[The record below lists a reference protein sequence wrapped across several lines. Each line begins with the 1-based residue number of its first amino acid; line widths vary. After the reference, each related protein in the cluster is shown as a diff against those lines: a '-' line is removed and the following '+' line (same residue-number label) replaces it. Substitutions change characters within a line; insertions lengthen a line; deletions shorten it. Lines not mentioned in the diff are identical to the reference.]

1 MSDKKARLRAIF
13 VEEAG
18 EIIEDLDVKII
29 NFEETPDDKDILND
43 IFRGIHTL
51 KGSAN
56 SFGFTRLGEYVHHF
70 EDVLDH
76 YRTDGTEISK
86 DVIDLFLDSVD
97 VVKEMLQLEID
108 ESDGFPEKYDETLS
122 LIQDIINNKD
132 SSTPK
137 VESTTDLSDEF
148 SNESFENSD
157 ASSVVNVDSDEP
169 YMLAQC
175 QNGEKLYKVELLFEE
190 DSFTRGLDHAN
201 FLNILGQNGRVL
213 GINWDFS
220 NVVTLDSFEFRK
232 NYIKSVLIYLASSET
247 VEELRDIFE
256 FTEEQEWKLEE
267 IEQVLK
273 KEETV
278 QVESNQELKEE
289 VVEKQVVKEDKEKEA
304 QEVVKQ
310 KNNEVKKVQPAKR
323 SFVKIDTEKLDD
335 LFDSV
340 GELVIAQ
347 NFLMENEAVRQLE
360 DVNLKKNLETL
371 YKITRLIQTRVM
383 GLRMVPIR
391 DTFEKMKRVVRDV
404 NKKTGKDADLI
415 LSGED
420 TEIDKTMIDKLA
432 DPLIHVIRN
441 ALDHGLESDKE
452 ERLKAGKPTTGKVHL
467 KSYHQGGNIVIEVK
481 DDGRGI
487 DPKKILTK
495 AIERELVTEV
505 EGANLTDKQIY
516 QFIMNAGFSTAEKVT
531 DLSGRGVGLDVVT
544 SFIETMRGKVE
555 INSSL
560 GKGSSF
566 KIMLPLTLA
575 IIDGMLVK
583 SSGEIMII
591 PTLSIV
597 ESFRP
602 LKESIHTAKG
612 KGEYVKLRDELLPI
626 VRLNHILNI
635 SEDRVEISESTLVSV
650 ENKNGKFAILVDEL
664 IGRQQVVVKSLGK
677 ALAGIKEVTGGAVLG
692 NGDIALIL
700 NVDELHTDMV

>member
-1 MSDKKARLRAIF
+1 MSDKRERLRAIF

-29 NFEETPDDKDILND
+29 NFEETPEDKDILND

-70 EDVLDH
+70 EDVLDY
-76 YRTDGTEISK
+76 YRTDDTEISK

-97 VVKEMLQLEID
+97 VVKEMLQIEID

-122 LIQDIINNKD
+122 LIREIISNKD
-132 SSTPK
+132 TNLLKTKSII
-137 VESTTDLSDEF
+137 DLGDEF
-148 SNESFENSD
+148 SNENFSD
-157 ASSVVNVDSDEP
+157 TDSSIVAKLDES

-175 QNGEKLYKVELLFEE
+175 QNGEKLYKVELLFED

-213 GINWDFS
+213 GTSWDFI
-220 NVVTLDSFEFRK
+220 NVPLLDSFEFRK
-232 NYIKSVLIYLASSET
+232 NYIRNILIYIASSEQI
-247 VEELRDIFE
+247 ELFQDIFE
-256 FTEEQEWKLEE
+256 FAEEQEWTLVEVG
-267 IEQVLK
+267 QGDR

-278 QVESNQELKEE
+278 ALDTETHKELKEE
-289 VVEKQVVKEDKEKEA
+289 AVVEKKEIKDEQKKE
-304 QEVVKQ
+304 
-310 KNNEVKKVQPAKR
+310 EVKKTQLVKR

-340 GELVIAQ
+340 GELVISQ

-360 DVNLKKNLETL
+360 DVDLKRNLETL
-371 YKITRLIQTRVM
+371 YKITRLIQNRVM

-391 DTFEKMKRVVRDV
+391 DIFEKMKRVVRDV

-441 ALDHGLESDKE
+441 ALDHGLEADKE
-452 ERLKAGKPTTGKVHL
+452 QRINAGKSVTGKVHL
-467 KSYHQGGNIVIEVK
+467 KAYHQGGNIVIEVR

-495 AIERELVTEV
+495 AIERGLVTES
-505 EGANLTDKQIY
+505 EGANLTDKQIF
-516 QFIMNAGFSTAEKVT
+516 QFIMHAGFSTAEKVT
-531 DLSGRGVGLDVVT
+531 DLSGRGVGLDVVK
-544 SFIETMRGKVE
+544 SFLETMRGKVE
-555 INSSL
+555 INSKM
-560 GKGSSF
+560 GEGSSF

-575 IIDGMLVK
+575 IIDGMLVRT
-583 SSGEIMII
+583 SDEIMII

-602 LKESIHTAKG
+602 LKNSIHTAKG
-612 KGEYVKLRDELLPI
+612 EGEYVKLRDELLPV
-626 VRLNHILNI
+626 VRLNHILDI
-635 SEDRVEISESTLVSV
+635 SKESVEISEATLVSV

-700 NVDELHTDMV
+700 NVDELHTNMV

>member
-13 VEEAG
+13 VEEAN

-29 NFEETPDDKDILND
+29 NFEEDPEDKDILND

-70 EDVLDH
+70 EDVLDY
-76 YRTDGTEISK
+76 YRSEETEVSK

-97 VVKEMLQLEID
+97 VVKEMLQIEID
-108 ESDGFPEKYDETLS
+108 ESEGFPEKYDETLTQ
-122 LIQDIINNKD
+122 IQSIIENRDTATSENVEN
-132 SSTPK
+132 SS
-137 VESTTDLSDEF
+137 DLTEEF
-148 SNESFENSD
+148 SNESFTAQATNSD
-157 ASSVVNVDSDEP
+157 DTDATMIS
-169 YMLAQC
+169 QC
-175 QNGEKLYKVELLFEE
+175 DDGENLYKITLLFEE
-190 DSFTRGLDHAN
+190 DSFTRGLDHAR
-201 FLNILGQNGRVL
+201 FLNLLGQNSKIL
-213 GINWDFS
+213 SSSWDFNS
-220 NVVTLDSFEFRK
+220 VPSLESFDFKK
-232 NYIKSVLIYLASSET
+232 NYLSEVVIYLASREEE
-247 VEELRDIFE
+247 EELRDIFE
-256 FTEEQEWKLEE
+256 FVEEHEWKIEYIEKTIEKEDSAPLAQEE
-267 IEQVLK
+267 VESQKSDLIEQPSEIAQVKMK
-273 KEETV
+273 KT
-278 QVESNQELKEE
+278 S
-289 VVEKQVVKEDKEKEA
+289 
-304 QEVVKQ
+304 
-310 KNNEVKKVQPAKR
+310 EVKPSEASEEKKAKTLKR

-347 NFLMENEAVRQLE
+347 NFLMENRAVRELE
-360 DVNLKKNLETL
+360 DVDLKKNLETL
-371 YKITRLIQTRVM
+371 YKITRLIQNRVM

-404 NKKTGKDADLI
+404 NKKTGKDAELV

-432 DPLIHVIRN
+432 DPLIHIIRN
-441 ALDHGLESDKE
+441 ALDHGLESDE
-452 ERLKAGKPTTGKVHL
+452 QERLNAGKSKTGIVQL
-467 KSYHQGGNIVIEVK
+467 RAYHQGGNIVIEVK

-487 DPKKILTK
+487 DPKKILSK

-505 EGANLTDKQIY
+505 EAENLTDKQIF
-516 QFIMNAGFSTAEKVT
+516 QFIMHAGFSTAEKVT
-531 DLSGRGVGLDVVT
+531 DLSGRGVGLDVVK
-544 SFIETMRGKVE
+544 SFLETMRGKVE
-555 INSSL
+555 IDSTL

-575 IIDGMLVK
+575 IIDGMLVRT
-583 SSGEIMII
+583 SNEIMII
-591 PTLSIV
+591 PTLNIT

-612 KGEYVKLRDELLPI
+612 KGEYVQLRDELLPI
-626 VRLNHILNI
+626 IRLNYILGI
-635 SEDRVEISESTLVSV
+635 SEERVEISEATLVSV
-650 ENKNGKFAILVDEL
+650 ENKYGKFAILVDEL
-664 IGRQQVVVKSLGK
+664 IGRQQVVVKTLGK

-700 NVDELHTDMV
+700 NIDELHANMS

>member
-29 NFEETPDDKDILND
+29 NFEEEPENKDILND

-70 EDVLDH
+70 EDVLDY
-76 YRTDGTEISK
+76 YRAEGTEVSK

-108 ESDGFPEKYDETLS
+108 ESDGFPEKYDETLE
-122 LIQDIINNKD
+122 LIQNIIENKD
-132 SSTPK
+132 SDEVKNEATP
-137 VESTTDLSDEF
+137 TLDLSDEF
-148 SNESFENSD
+148 SNDSFDDSHSPEV
-157 ASSVVNVDSDEP
+157 SSNGVDEE
-169 YMLAQC
+169 YLLAQC
-175 QNGEKLYKVELLFEE
+175 HGGEKLYRAELNFE
-190 DSFTRGLDHAN
+190 DDAFTRGLDHAK
-201 FLNILGQNGRVL
+201 FLNLLEQTGRVL
-213 GINWDFS
+213 GTDWDLA
-220 NVVTLDSFEFRK
+220 NVPSLETFEFRK
-232 NYIKSVLIYLASSET
+232 NYMHKVLIYVASSEP
-247 VEELRDIFE
+247 VSEIEDIFE
-256 FTEEQEWKLEE
+256 FTEEQEWKLTLIGEE
-267 IEQVLK
+267 EK
-273 KEETV
+273 KEEPEIVEQKV
-278 QVESNQELKEE
+278 QETEE
-289 VVEKQVVKEDKEKEA
+289 KPKT
-304 QEVVKQ
+304 EVQ
-310 KNNEVKKVQPAKR
+310 IEVKKEVKEPKKDETVKSAPIKR

-347 NFLMENEAVRQLE
+347 NFLMENEAVQELE
-360 DVNLKKNLETL
+360 DVDLKKNLETL
-371 YKITRLIQTRVM
+371 YKITRLIQNRVM

-404 NKKTGKDADLI
+404 NKKTGKDADLV

-441 ALDHGLESDKE
+441 ALDHGLETDKN
-452 ERLKAGKPTTGKVHL
+452 ERLNAGKSSTGKVHL
-467 KSYHQGGNIVIEVK
+467 KAYHQGGNIVIEVR

-487 DPKKILTK
+487 DPKKILNK

-505 EGANLTDKQIY
+505 EAENLTDKQIFQY
-516 QFIMNAGFSTAEKVT
+516 IMHAGFSTAEKIT
-531 DLSGRGVGLDVVT
+531 DMSGRGVGLDVVK
-544 SFIETMRGKVE
+544 SFLETMRGKVE
-555 INSSL
+555 IDSTM
-560 GKGSSF
+560 GEGSSF
-566 KIMLPLTLA
+566 KMMLPLTLA
-575 IIDGMLVK
+575 IIDGMLVRT
-583 SSGEIMII
+583 SGEIMII
-591 PTLSIV
+591 PTLSIT

-602 LKESIHTAKG
+602 IKESIHTAKG
-612 KGEYVKLRDELLPI
+612 EGEYVKLRDELLPI
-626 VRLNHILNI
+626 VRLNHILSI
-635 SEDRVEISESTLVSV
+635 SEERVEISEATLVSV

>member
-1 MSDKKARLRAIF
+1 MSDKRERLRAIF

-29 NFEETPDDKDILND
+29 NFEETPEDKDILND

-70 EDVLDH
+70 EDVLDY
-76 YRTDGTEISK
+76 YRTDGTEVSK

-97 VVKEMLQLEID
+97 VVKEILQLEID

-122 LIQDIINNKD
+122 LIREIISNKD
-132 SSTPK
+132 TNS
-137 VESTTDLSDEF
+137 VETKKIIDLGDEF
-148 SNESFENSD
+148 SNESFDS
-157 ASSVVNVDSDEP
+157 VDSNIVVELDEP

-175 QNGEKLYKVELLFEE
+175 QNGEKLYKIELLFED

-201 FLNILGQNGRVL
+201 FLNILGQNGRILSTSLNFV
-213 GINWDFS
+213 
-220 NVVTLDSFEFRK
+220 NVPLLDSFEFRK
-232 NYIKSVLIYLASSET
+232 NYIRNILIYIASSEQIE
-247 VEELRDIFE
+247 VFQDIFE
-256 FTEEQEWKLEE
+256 FTEEQEWTLVEV
-267 IEQVLK
+267 EQGDK

-278 QVESNQELKEE
+278 ALEVETLKEVKEEAIVEKREKKEKKEETIKEEQKEE
-289 VVEKQVVKEDKEKEA
+289 V
-304 QEVVKQ
+304 
-310 KNNEVKKVQPAKR
+310 KKTQPVKR

-340 GELVIAQ
+340 GELVISQ

-360 DVNLKKNLETL
+360 DVDLKRNLETL

-441 ALDHGLESDKE
+441 ALDHGLEADKDQ
-452 ERLKAGKPTTGKVHL
+452 RINAGKSATGKVHL
-467 KSYHQGGNIVIEVK
+467 KAYHQGGNIVIEVR

-495 AIERELVTEV
+495 AIERELVTEA
-505 EGANLTDKQIY
+505 EGANLTDKQIF
-516 QFIMNAGFSTAEKVT
+516 QFIMHAGFSTAEKVT
-531 DLSGRGVGLDVVT
+531 DLSGRGVGLDVVK
-544 SFIETMRGKVE
+544 SFLETMRGKVE
-555 INSSL
+555 INSKM
-560 GKGSSF
+560 GAGSSF

-575 IIDGMLVK
+575 IIDGMLVRT
-583 SSGEIMII
+583 SGEIMII

-602 LKESIHTAKG
+602 LKNSIHTAKG
-612 KGEYVKLRDELLPI
+612 EGEYVKLRDELLPI
-626 VRLNHILNI
+626 VRLNHILDI
-635 SEDRVEISESTLVSV
+635 SDESVEISEATLVSV

>member
-18 EIIEDLDVKII
+18 EIIEDLDLKII

-70 EDVLDH
+70 EDVLDY

-108 ESDGFPEKYDETLS
+108 ESDGFPEKYDDTLS
-122 LIQDIINNKD
+122 SIRDIISNKD
-132 SSTPK
+132 TNVAE
-137 VESTTDLSDEF
+137 VENTIDLSNEF
-148 SNESFENSD
+148 SNESFDS
-157 ASSVVNVDSDEP
+157 VDSTVAIGVDES
-169 YMLAQC
+169 YLLAQC
-175 QNGEKLYKVELLFEE
+175 QNGEKLYKVELLFED

-213 GINWDFS
+213 STSWDFT
-220 NVVTLDSFEFRK
+220 NVPSLEAFEFRK
-232 NYIKSVLIYLASSET
+232 NYIRNILIYIASSEPI
-247 VEELRDIFE
+247 EELQDIFE
-256 FTEEQEWKLEE
+256 FTEEQEWTLVE
-267 IEQVLK
+267 IEQGDK
-273 KEETV
+273 KEKIV
-278 QVESNQELKEE
+278 AVEAPKESKEEE
-289 VVEKQVVKEDKEKEA
+289 VVEKKEIKEEKQEEAKDEVKE
-304 QEVVKQ
+304 
-310 KNNEVKKVQPAKR
+310 EVKKTQPTKR

-340 GELVIAQ
+340 GELVISQ
-347 NFLMENEAVRQLE
+347 NFLMENEAVKQLE
-360 DVNLKKNLETL
+360 DVDLKRNLETL

-452 ERLKAGKPTTGKVHL
+452 QRIKAGKSIKGKVHL
-467 KSYHQGGNIVIEVK
+467 KAYHQGGNIVIEVK

-487 DPKKILTK
+487 DPEKILTK
-495 AIERELVTEV
+495 AMERGLVTEV
-505 EGANLTDKQIY
+505 EGANLTDKQIF
-516 QFIMNAGFSTAEKVT
+516 QFIMHAGFSTAEKVT
-531 DLSGRGVGLDVVT
+531 DLSGRGVGLDVVK
-544 SFIETMRGKVE
+544 SFLETMRGKVE
-555 INSSL
+555 INSKM
-560 GKGSSF
+560 GEGSSF

-575 IIDGMLVK
+575 IIDGMLVRT
-583 SSGEIMII
+583 SGEIMII

-602 LKESIHTAKG
+602 LKNSIHTAKG
-612 KGEYVKLRDELLPI
+612 EGEYVKLRDELLPI
-626 VRLNHILNI
+626 VRLNHILGI
-635 SEDRVEISESTLVSV
+635 SDERVEISEATLVSV

>member
-18 EIIEDLDVKII
+18 EIIEDLDLKII

-70 EDVLDH
+70 EDVLDY

-108 ESDGFPEKYDETLS
+108 ESDGFPEKYDDTLS
-122 LIQDIINNKD
+122 SIRDIISNKD
-132 SSTPK
+132 TNVAE
-137 VESTTDLSDEF
+137 VENTIDLSDEF
-148 SNESFENSD
+148 SNESFDS
-157 ASSVVNVDSDEP
+157 VDSTVVIGVDES
-169 YMLAQC
+169 YLLAQC
-175 QNGEKLYKVELLFEE
+175 QNGEKLYKVELLFED

-213 GINWDFS
+213 STSWDFT
-220 NVVTLDSFEFRK
+220 NVPSLEAFEFRK
-232 NYIKSVLIYLASSET
+232 NYIRNILIYIASSEPI
-247 VEELRDIFE
+247 EELQDIFE
-256 FTEEQEWKLEE
+256 FTEEQEWTLVE
-267 IEQVLK
+267 IEQGDK
-273 KEETV
+273 KEKIV
-278 QVESNQELKEE
+278 AVEAPKESKEEEVIEKKEIKEEKQEEAKDEVKEE
-289 VVEKQVVKEDKEKEA
+289 V
-304 QEVVKQ
+304 
-310 KNNEVKKVQPAKR
+310 KKTQPTKR

-340 GELVIAQ
+340 GELVISQ
-347 NFLMENEAVRQLE
+347 NFLMENEAVKQLE
-360 DVNLKKNLETL
+360 DVDLKRNLETL

-452 ERLKAGKPTTGKVHL
+452 QRIKAGKSIKGKVHL
-467 KSYHQGGNIVIEVK
+467 KAYHQGGNIVIEVK

-487 DPKKILTK
+487 DPEKILTK
-495 AIERELVTEV
+495 AMERGLVTEV
-505 EGANLTDKQIY
+505 EGANLTDKQIF
-516 QFIMNAGFSTAEKVT
+516 QFIMHAGFSTAEKVT
-531 DLSGRGVGLDVVT
+531 DLSGRGVGLDVVK
-544 SFIETMRGKVE
+544 SFLETMRGKVE
-555 INSSL
+555 INSKM
-560 GKGSSF
+560 GEGSSF

-575 IIDGMLVK
+575 IIDGMLVRT
-583 SSGEIMII
+583 SGEIMII

-602 LKESIHTAKG
+602 LKNSIHTAKG
-612 KGEYVKLRDELLPI
+612 EGEYVKLRDELLPI
-626 VRLNHILNI
+626 VRLNHILGI
-635 SEDRVEISESTLVSV
+635 SDERVEISEATLVSV